1 MAEVRISDCIGAD
14 HPSLP
19 GHFPGHPIVPGVV
32 LLDAVRVAAQQA
44 LHLGALVAL
53 PMIKFLQPLR
63 PQQAFEIVL
72 QPGAG
77 GRVVFR
83 IEADGVIAVQ
93 GSLQFAAA

>member
-1 MAEVRISDCIGAD
+1 MRISDRIGAD

-44 LHLGALVAL
+44 LAPGVLLAL
-53 PMIKFLQPLR
+53 PMIKFLQPVM
-63 PQQAFEIVL
+63 PEQPFEIVL

-77 GRVVFR
+77 GRIAFR
-83 IEADGVIAVQ
+83 IEIDGAIAVQ
-93 GSLQFAAA
+93 GSLQFASP